1 VVAANPLPD
10 FHGLAL
16 ELVRLERR
24 EAGLARRL
32 EKVQDR
38 ACTFPTPFVARQV
51 TAMEDEH
58 RAMVERIVELQALL
72 VPARRDAASVLVG
85 A

>member
-1 VVAANPLPD
+1 VAANPLPD

-24 EAGLARRL
+24 EADLARRL

-38 ACTFPTPFVARQV
+38 AGAFPTPFVARQAA
-51 TAMEDEH
+51 AMQWEH
-58 RAMVERIVELQALL
+58 RAMVERIFELQALL
-72 VPARRDAASVLVG
+72 VPARAAAASVLVG
-85 A
+85 R